1 MALLFNLQMQGNSL
15 VNIHDFTVSMYNII
29 GTMKER
35 KEGQQRL
42 LNYNVFQEQQ
52 QQANKQIKQNSA

>member
-1 MALLFNLQMQGNSL
+1 M
-15 VNIHDFTVSMYNII
+15 NIHDFTVPMYNII

-42 LNYNVFQEQQ
+42 LNYNVFQKQQ
-52 QQANKQIKQNSA
+52 QQTSKQIKQNSA